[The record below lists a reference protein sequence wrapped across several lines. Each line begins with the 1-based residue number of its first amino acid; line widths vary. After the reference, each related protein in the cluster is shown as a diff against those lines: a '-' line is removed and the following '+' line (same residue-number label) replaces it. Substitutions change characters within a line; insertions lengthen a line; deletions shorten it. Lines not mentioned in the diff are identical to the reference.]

1 MAKRTPFGTIGTGR
15 RGISTLGWV
24 LRGAAAGAAG
34 TTALNAVTYLDMAVR
49 GRPSSSTPERTVEV
63 LAEKAHAQIPGDEET
78 RQNRLQGLG
87 PLTGLVAG
95 VGVGV
100 LAGLARAAG
109 VRTQPLVGTVLTT
122 VGVLIGSNGPMTGLG
137 ITDPRTWSTTDWI
150 SDVVPHLAYGAVV
163 KTTMDA
169 FDRP

>member
-1 MAKRTPFGTIGTGR
+1 MAKRTSLGTIGKGR

-34 TTALNAVTYLDMAVR
+34 TTALNAVTYLDMVVR
-49 GRPSSSTPERTVEV
+49 GRGSSSTPEQTVEA
-63 LAEKAHAQIPGDEET
+63 LADKVHVQVPGDEET
-78 RQNRLQGLG
+78 RQNRVQGLG
-87 PLTGLVAG
+87 PMTGLAAG

-109 VRTQPLVGTVLTT
+109 FRSQPLVGTALTT
-122 VGVLIGSNGPMTGLG
+122 IGVLIGSNGPMTVLG
-137 ITDPRTWSTTDWI
+137 VTDPRTWPLSSWI
-150 SDVVPHLAYGAVV
+150 TDVVPHLAYGAVV

>member
-1 MAKRTPFGTIGTGR
+1 MTKRTSFGTIGTGR

-49 GRPSSSTPERTVEV
+49 GRPSSSTPERTVEE
-63 LAEKAHAQIPGDEET
+63 LAEKAHATIPGDEEK

-109 VRTQPLVGTVLTT
+109 LRSQPLVGTALTT
-122 VGVLIGSNGPMTGLG
+122 VGVLIASNGPMTALG
-137 ITDPRTWSTTDWI
+137 ITDPRTWSTTDWV

-163 KTTMDA
+163 KTTMNA